1 MSFYQYHMFFCTNQR
16 DPGESCCADFNARAM
31 RDYAKKRSKELG
43 LAGPDGVRVNLAGC
57 MGRCEQGP
65 VIVVYP
71 EGTWYTYVDEEDI
84 EEILTSHLQNG
95 QPVDRLK
102 I

>member
-1 MSFYQYHMFFCTNQR
+1 MFFCTNQR